1 MVNNLAEKVDK
12 AKLEPLSVFCT
23 QLGVQ
28 KVFVSSDVST
38 NQGLLKYWS
47 EWKNSQDALYNF
59 V

>member
-28 KVFVSSDVST
+28 KVFVSSEVST
-38 NQGLLKYWS
+38 NQGLLKY
-47 EWKNSQDALYNF
+47 
-59 V
+59 